1 MWLVT
6 SSRQRAV
13 LVFDGD
19 CGFCTSCARFLER
32 IRPDAEIVPWQLADL
47 DELGITAEQAG
58 EAVRW
63 VEPDGSVRSG
73 HEAIGAV
80 LIAAG
85 SIWGLLGR
93 MLLAPGLSWFAAR
106 LYRLVAGNRYRMPGG
121 PPACARPSAGEAAGG
136 DGKAH

>member
-1 MWLVT
+1 VFVAL
-6 SSRQRAV
+6 SRQRAV

-19 CGFCTSCARFLER
+19 CGFCTSCARFLGR
-32 IRPDAEIVPWQLADL
+32 IRPDAEIVAWQLADL
-47 DELGITAEQAG
+47 DDLGISAEQAA

-63 VEPDGSVRSG
+63 VEPDGGVRSG
-73 HEAIGAV
+73 HEAIAAV

-93 MLLAPGLSWFAAR
+93 MLLLPGLSWLAAR

-121 PPACARPSAGEAAGG
+121 TPACARPSGGEAAEG
-136 DGKAH
+136 DRKAH